1 MFYHKNLFKWTLSR
15 NEMNKWLEL
24 FLGLILLVI
33 VILISWASDAYAWT
47 IFGKDLNFLHSAW
60 ILLKGGV
67 FWFALMVALLLITLG
82 INDLRE

>member
-1 MFYHKNLFKWTLSR
+1 LNF
-15 NEMNKWLEL
+15 
-24 FLGLILLVI
+24 
-33 VILISWASDAYAWT
+33 SWASDAYAWT